1 MSQKTIIEQHRKRI
15 KELMEETFIR
25 PGIRDTISIDGID
38 KDNTLFID
46 CHGGTLE
53 DVFFIPNNLKIVT
66 YTRKNSELGSDEVLE
81 FYTKITR
88 LNNLGLPKLILPK
101 KLNSECHIYNKNPD
115 DCDLFNNANCSFSFE
130 YTKGIFQKLGFFMY
144 DDLIKEEIYNIYNKG
159 EKILEIK
166 GIDYADLSK
175 VSIYKD
181 EVLEQELIDKLGK
194 EGEEVVRDLSTHNSS
209 KEKLLEYIGQKV
221 VLTYEEKKD
230 NLWLK
235 SKKLKGIINGSQ
247 NALSRAAK
255 SVARTLGIKPE
266 SEYDKLVRF
275 ILKKNEGK
283 IKLNDLIKRID
294 IATDEQ
300 IKNYVLLFCRSPNIQ
315 GPVSRTST
323 GEENNTGTLKTVVS
337 LKAPTYGLEEQCSNR
352 DFKTYK
358 IETLKRMKEVSIP
371 LEDNGNALTSLIA
384 STAGLKKKKTR
395 KHKKKKKHKKTK
407 KKSKKKK
414 K

>member
-15 KELMEETFIR
+15 KEVMEKTFIR

-38 KDNTLFID
+38 KDNTLIID

-81 FYTKITR
+81 FYTKITM

-166 GIDYADLSK
+166 GIDYADLLK

-181 EVLEQELIDKLGK
+181 EVLEKKLIDKLGE
-194 EGEEVVRDLSTHNSS
+194 EGKEVVRDLSHHNSS
-209 KEKLLEYIGQKV
+209 DEKLLEYIGQKV
-221 VLTYEEKKD
+221 ELTYEEKKKH
-230 NLWLK
+230 LWLH
-235 SKKLKGIINGSQ
+235 SDKLKRIINGYQ
-247 NALSRAAK
+247 NTISRAAK
-255 SVARTLGIKPE
+255 SAFRRIGIKPE
-266 SEYDKLVRF
+266 SKYDKLVRF
-275 ILKKNEGK
+275 ILEENEGQ

-358 IETLKRMKEVSIP
+358 IETLKRIKEVYIP
-371 LEDNGNALTSLIA
+371 PEDNETELIA

-395 KHKKKKKHKKTK
+395 KHKKKRKHKRTK